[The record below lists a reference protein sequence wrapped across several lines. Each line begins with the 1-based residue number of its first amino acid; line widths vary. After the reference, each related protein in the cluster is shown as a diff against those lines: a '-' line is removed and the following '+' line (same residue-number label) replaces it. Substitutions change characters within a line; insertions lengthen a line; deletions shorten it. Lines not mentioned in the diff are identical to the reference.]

1 MGRIL
6 VHGFYHLSHR
16 SFMGGTRPN
25 RRADIPPLRWAL
37 QMKKRTTD
45 EHNHLAALV
54 YVQAIKEQIGKEV
67 ESKFKAPYLK
77 RIEYLV
83 GANNELMKELEQC
96 ESEIVTVSKES
107 ALDEEYE
114 TTTTAG

>member
-6 VHGFYHLSHR
+6 VHDFRHISHGSSLGR
-16 SFMGGTRPN
+16 TRPN
-25 RRADIPPLRWAL
+25 RRADIPPLRWVL

-54 YVQAIKEQIGKEV
+54 YIKAIKEQIEKEV
-67 ESKFKAPYLK
+67 ESKFKAQYSK
-77 RIEYLV
+77 RINYLV

-96 ESEIVTVSKES
+96 ESEIVTVSKGF
-107 ALDEEYE
+107 D
-114 TTTTAG
+114 T

>member
-1 MGRIL
+1 
-6 VHGFYHLSHR
+6 
-16 SFMGGTRPN
+16 
-25 RRADIPPLRWAL
+25 
-37 QMKKRTTD
+37 MKKRTTD

-77 RIEYLV
+77 RIEHLV
-83 GANNELMKELEQC
+83 GANNELMQELEQC

-107 ALDEEYE
+107 VIEEVKNAIA
-114 TTTTAG
+114 TAG